1 MSAKNGSLGLNH
13 RQETF
18 CAEYLIDMNATQA
31 AIRAGYSKR
40 TAQPQGSRLLSNVM
54 VRNRLREALEERNER
69 VRLKSD
75 WVLKRLGELA
85 QVDIAMLF
93 DKDYELRPLDDLP
106 DAARRLIA
114 SVEFEPGQGRKV
126 RKLKLLDRLKVLE
139 LIGKH
144 VDVSA
149 FRENV
154 RHGMS
159 NDLLER
165 MERARR
171 RASQR

>member
-1 MSAKNGSLGLNH
+1 MTAIGLNH

-18 CAEYLIDMNATQA
+18 CAEYLVDMNATQA

-40 TAQPQGSRLLSNVM
+40 TAQPQSSRLLSNVM
-54 VRNRLREALEERNER
+54 VRKRLLEALEERNER
-69 VRLKSD
+69 VRVDSD

-85 QVDIAMLF
+85 EADIAQLF
-93 DKDYELRPLDDLP
+93 DKDNELRPLEDLP

-114 SVEFEPGQGRKV
+114 SVEFEPGHGRKV

-144 VDVSA
+144 VNVSA

-154 RHGMS
+154 SHGVS
-159 NDLLER
+159 DDLLEL
-165 MERARR
+165 MEHARR
-171 RASQR
+171 RVANR

>member
-1 MSAKNGSLGLNH
+1 MASRSRAGSLNH
-13 RQETF
+13 RQERF
-18 CAEYLIDMNATQA
+18 CVEYLVDMNATQA
-31 AIRAGYSKR
+31 ALRAGYAKK
-40 TAQPQGSRLLSNVM
+40 TAQHQASRLLGNVGI
-54 VRNRLREALEERNER
+54 RRHLREALEERNER
-69 VRLKSD
+69 VRVKSD

-85 QVDIAMLF
+85 EVDIAMLF

-126 RKLKLLDRLKVLE
+126 RRLKLLDRLRVLE

-149 FRENV
+149 FRETI
-154 RHGMS
+154 G
-159 NDLLER
+159 L
-165 MERARR
+165 RALTLRR
-171 RASQR
+171 LGGAQ

>member
-1 MSAKNGSLGLNH
+1 MPKWLP
-13 RQETF
+13 
-18 CAEYLIDMNATQA
+18 TQA
-31 AIRAGYSKR
+31 ALRAGYAEN
-40 TAQPQGSRLLSNVM
+40 TAQHQASRLLGNVG
-54 VRNRLREALEERNER
+54 VSRRLLEALEERNER
-69 VRLKSD
+69 VRVKSD
-75 WVLKRLGELA
+75 WVLKHLGELA
-85 QVDIAMLF
+85 EVDVAMLF
-93 DKDYELRPLDDLP
+93 DGDYELRPLDDLP

-159 NDLLER
+159 DDLLER
-165 MERARR
+165 MESARR
-171 RASQR
+171 RVANR

>member
-1 MSAKNGSLGLNH
+1 M
-13 RQETF
+13 
-18 CAEYLIDMNATQA
+18 
-31 AIRAGYSKR
+31 
-40 TAQPQGSRLLSNVM
+40 
-54 VRNRLREALEERNER
+54 REALEERNER
-69 VRLKSD
+69 IRVDSD
-75 WVLKRLGELA
+75 WVLKRLGELFEA
-85 QVDIAMLF
+85 DIAMLF
-93 DKDYELRPLDDLP
+93 DQGYELRPLDDLP
-106 DAARRLIA
+106 DAAGRLIA

-149 FRENV
+149 FREKV
-154 RHGMS
+154 SHS
-159 NDLLER
+159 VDDDLLER

>member
-1 MSAKNGSLGLNH
+1 M
-13 RQETF
+13 
-18 CAEYLIDMNATQA
+18 
-31 AIRAGYSKR
+31 
-40 TAQPQGSRLLSNVM
+40 
-54 VRNRLREALEERNER
+54 REALEERNER
-69 VRLKSD
+69 VRVKSD

-85 QVDIAMLF
+85 EVDIAMLF
-93 DKDYELRPLDDLP
+93 DGDYELRPLDDLP

-126 RKLKLLDRLKVLE
+126 RKLKLLDRLKVLK

-154 RHGMS
+154 SHGVS
-159 NDLLER
+159 DDLLER
-165 MERARR
+165 MESARR
-171 RASQR
+171 RATHR

>member
-1 MSAKNGSLGLNH
+1 
-13 RQETF
+13 
-18 CAEYLIDMNATQA
+18 MNATQA

-40 TAQPQGSRLLSNVM
+40 TAQPQSSRLLSNVM
-54 VRNRLREALEERNER
+54 VRKRLLEALEERNER
-69 VRLKSD
+69 VRVKSD

-85 QVDIAMLF
+85 EADIAQLF

-106 DAARRLIA
+106 DAALRLIA

-126 RKLKLLDRLKVLE
+126 RTLKLLDRLKVLE

-149 FRENV
+149 FRENI
-154 RHGMS
+154 RH
-159 NDLLER
+159 DLGDDLMDR
-165 MERARR
+165 LERARR
-171 RASQR
+171 RASNR